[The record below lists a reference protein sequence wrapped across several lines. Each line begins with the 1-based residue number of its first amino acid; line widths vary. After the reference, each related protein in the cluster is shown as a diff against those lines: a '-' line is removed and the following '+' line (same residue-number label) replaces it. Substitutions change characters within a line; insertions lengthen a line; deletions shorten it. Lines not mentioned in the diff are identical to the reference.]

1 MPGPL
6 ALPLVLPRFLQP
18 WLPRRWRTAPAF
30 SDRLWQHI
38 VGSHP
43 FLQALDPA
51 ELNCLRS
58 LSGHFL
64 QEKEFSGAH
73 GLKVDDRM
81 ALTIAAQACLP
92 LLHMPLPSGRAPA
105 RAAELLVWYDDFV
118 GIVIQPGAALAQRE
132 AVDGSGVVHR
142 WREPLAGEAM
152 DRGPIMLSWQDVA
165 HAAGAAEHGA
175 NVVIHEFVHKMDM
188 RGMPRGRHPDGAP
201 PLFTGFL
208 GERTAQAAT
217 ERWHRTMAPAYEHFR
232 EAVALAERF
241 GAEPPWLD
249 AYAATDPA
257 EFFAVTS
264 EAYFVQRVRFGA
276 TFPTLL
282 ALYDGFF
289 RCTERPPA

>member
-1 MPGPL
+1 MSSLL
-6 ALPLVLPRFLQP
+6 ARLIQP

-38 VGSHP
+38 LDSHP
-43 FLQALDPA
+43 FLRALEPA
-51 ELNCLRS
+51 EQQCLRR

-81 ALTIAAQACLP
+81 ALAVAAQACLP
-92 LLHMPLPSGRAPA
+92 LLHMPLPSGRTPSH
-105 RAAELLVWYDDFV
+105 AAELLVWYDDFV

-132 AVDGSGVVHR
+132 VMDGAGVVHR
-142 WREPLAGEAM
+142 YREALAGEAM

-165 HAAGAAEHGA
+165 HAAGAAENGA

-188 RGMPRGRHPDGAP
+188 RGMARGRHPDGAP
-201 PLFTGFL
+201 PLFPGFL

-217 ERWHRTMAPAYEHFR
+217 RRWRQTMAPAFDHFR
-232 EAVALAERF
+232 EAISMADRF

-264 EAYFVQRVRFGA
+264 EAYFVQRERFGS
-276 TFPTLL
+276 TFPELL

-289 RCTERPPA
+289 RHCRPVPAA